1 MNKESKVCK
10 VYKVESLLNSLFEK
24 GARGILENYLQKM
37 YIFLDESYNLKDRT
51 KPQFISI
58 NGFET
63 TTIKQIWKQWRIY
76 RRRFVGKERIHATD
90 RKFEPLREKC
100 FELFYRLPQ
109 TTLLTSFQAIQEIPV
124 GKGSFYFR
132 KDKLDFEMV
141 YEDILKSLLDKLN
154 LHEYKEVVIN
164 IDDRKHKEGI
174 LGKRKFQKN
183 VLSYLNQYY
192 PNTIF
197 RFQIL
202 PSSSNVLIEVADFV
216 SNTFY
221 KKYVGQKIGFL
232 DKLEAKT
239 IEIKNPLGEPRG

>member
-1 MNKESKVCK
+1 
-10 VYKVESLLNSLFEK
+10 
-24 GARGILENYLQKM
+24 M

-58 NGFET
+58 NGFRT
-63 TTIKQIWKQWRIY
+63 TDVKRIWKQWRIY
-76 RRRFVGKERIHATD
+76 RRRFVGRERIHATD
-90 RKFEPLREKC
+90 RKFELLRKKC
-100 FELFYRLPQ
+100 FDLIYYSPQ

-124 GKGSFYFR
+124 DKNSFYFI
-132 KDKLDFEMV
+132 KGKLDFEMV
-141 YEDILKSLLDKLN
+141 YEDILKSLLDELS
-154 LHEYKEVVIN
+154 LYEYKEVVIN

-174 LGKRKFQKN
+174 LGKRKFQMN
-183 VLSYLNQYY
+183 ILSYLNQYY
-192 PNTIF
+192 PNTVF

-202 PSSSNVLIEVADFV
+202 PSSSNILIEVADFV

-239 IEIKNPLGEPRG
+239 IEIKNPLGKPKG